1 MFNKIIFYNVISLKL
16 IFKFIKMDILDTS
29 LEYLK
34 GIGPNRAQLIKKEL
48 KIKNFRELLYHLP
61 IRYIDRSKFYYIN
74 ELTNSKT
81 DVQIKGKI
89 ENFYYKNHK
98 NGKRLVATLYD
109 NTGKIDLVWFRGYK
123 WIEKKISINT
133 NYVVFGKLSW
143 FLNSPNIVHPEITS
157 KNKFEKIT
165 HAKIFPIYSTNESLI
180 SKGIN
185 QSILRT
191 SILNLFEKTN
201 YTFKETIPK
210 HIISELRLMSKSN
223 ALNKIHFPNKIEEI
237 DEATKR
243 LKFEELFYLQIQL
256 LKKNKINK
264 LKIKGFNFTKVDFLF
279 NTFYNK
285 YLEFKLTDSQ
295 KKVIRE
301 IRNDM
306 GSGNQMN
313 RLLQGDVGSGKTIVA
328 FFSVLIALDNKFQ
341 TCIMAPTEVLSKQHY
356 ESLQFFSKKLNINI
370 SILTGSTK
378 ASEKK
383 IIIKNLFEGKIDII
397 IGTHALIEEKIKFKN
412 LGLAIIDEQ
421 HKFGVAQ
428 RSKLWKKNF
437 TPPHMLIMTATP
449 IPRTLAMTAYGDLDI
464 SVIDELPKGRL
475 KVKTFLKSDSKRL
488 EVFSFIKKQIKEG
501 RQIYIVYPLIEE
513 SKKMDYKDLMDGY
526 DSISREFPLPHY
538 KLSILHGK
546 MKSDEKKIEMNRFI
560 SGETQI
566 MVATTVI
573 EVGVNIPNASVMII
587 ESAEKFGLSQLH
599 QLRGRVGRGRFQ
611 SYCILVSGE
620 KKSNEAKIRLETMR
634 NSNDGFEIADV
645 DLRLRGPGN
654 IMGTE
659 QSGIL
664 NLKIADLINDNTLL
678 KKAREFAS
686 EILNEDPELN
696 NIKNI
701 EIKNTYKSITMNKN
715 IWNYIG

>member
-1 MFNKIIFYNVISLKL
+1 M
-16 IFKFIKMDILDTS
+16 
-29 LEYLK
+29 
-34 GIGPNRAQLIKKEL
+34 
-48 KIKNFRELLYHLP
+48 
-61 IRYIDRSKFYYIN
+61 
-74 ELTNSKT
+74 
-81 DVQIKGKI
+81 
-89 ENFYYKNHK
+89 
-98 NGKRLVATLYD
+98 
-109 NTGKIDLVWFRGYK
+109 
-123 WIEKKISINT
+123 
-133 NYVVFGKLSW
+133 
-143 FLNSPNIVHPEITS
+143 
-157 KNKFEKIT
+157 
-165 HAKIFPIYSTNESLI
+165 
-180 SKGIN
+180 
-185 QSILRT
+185 
-191 SILNLFEKTN
+191 
-201 YTFKETIPK
+201 
-210 HIISELRLMSKSN
+210 
-223 ALNKIHFPNKIEEI
+223 
-237 DEATKR
+237 
-243 LKFEELFYLQIQL
+243 
-256 LKKNKINK
+256 
-264 LKIKGFNFTKVDFLF
+264 
-279 NTFYNK
+279 
-285 YLEFKLTDSQ
+285 
-295 KKVIRE
+295 
-301 IRNDM
+301 
-306 GSGNQMN
+306 
-313 RLLQGDVGSGKTIVA
+313 
-328 FFSVLIALDNKFQ
+328 
-341 TCIMAPTEVLSKQHY
+341 
-356 ESLQFFSKKLNINI
+356 
-370 SILTGSTK
+370 
-378 ASEKK
+378 
-383 IIIKNLFEGKIDII
+383 FEGKIDII

>member
-1 MFNKIIFYNVISLKL
+1 
-16 IFKFIKMDILDTS
+16 MDILDTS

-48 KIKNFRELLYHLP
+48 NIKNFRELLYHFP
-61 IRYIDRSKFYYIN
+61 IRYIDRSKFHIIN
-74 ELTNSKT
+74 ELSESKSE
-81 DVQIKGKI
+81 VQIKGKI
-89 ENFYYKNHK
+89 EKLYYKNYK
-98 NGKRLVATLYD
+98 NGKRLIATLYD

-123 WIEKKISINT
+123 WIEKKISIDT
-133 NYVVFGKLSW
+133 KYVVFGKLSW
-143 FLNSPNIVHPEITS
+143 FMNSPNIIHPEIT
-157 KNKFEKIT
+157 NEDEYENTTHGKIY
-165 HAKIFPIYSTNESLI
+165 PIYSLNENLI

-185 QSILRT
+185 QKILRKSIL
-191 SILNLFEKTN
+191 SLFEKTYSN
-201 YTFKETIPK
+201 FKETLPEK
-210 HIISELRLMSKSN
+210 IISELNLISKSK
-223 ALNKIHFPNKIEEI
+223 ALTSVHFPNKIEEI
-237 DEATKR
+237 TKANNR

-256 LKKNKINK
+256 LKKNRINK
-264 LKIKGFNFTKVDFLF
+264 TKIKGFNFNKVDFLF
-279 NTFYNK
+279 NTFYKK
-285 YLEFKLTDSQ
+285 YLDFQLTESQ

-328 FFSVLIALDNKFQ
+328 FFSILIALDNNYQ
-341 TCIMAPTEVLSKQHY
+341 SCLMAPTEVLSKQHY
-356 ESLQFFSKKLNINI
+356 ESFLFFSKKLNIKI
-370 SILTGSTK
+370 SILTGSTR
-378 ASEKK
+378 SSDKK
-383 IIIKNLFEGKIDII
+383 KLIKNLFDGKIDIL
-397 IGTHALIEEKIKFKN
+397 IGTHSLIEEKIKFKN

-437 TPPHMLIMTATP
+437 FPPHMLIMTATP

-475 KVKTFLKSDSKRL
+475 GIKTFLKSDSKRL
-488 EVFSFIKKQIKEG
+488 EIFNFIKKQINEG

-526 DSISREFPLPHY
+526 ESISREFPLPKY
-538 KLSILHGK
+538 KISILHGK
-546 MKSDEKKIEMNRFI
+546 MKYDEKKIEMKRFI
-560 SGETQI
+560 KGETQI

-599 QLRGRVGRGRFQ
+599 QLRGRVGRGNFQ
-611 SYCILVSGE
+611 SYCILVASE
-620 KKSNEAKIRLETMR
+620 KKSNEAKIRLEAMKK
-634 NSNDGFEIADV
+634 SNDGFEIADV
-645 DLRLRGPGN
+645 DLKLRGPGN

-664 NLKIADLINDNTLL
+664 NLKIADLINDNDLL
-678 KKAREFAS
+678 IKARKFALN
-686 EILNEDPELN
+686 ILNEDPELKDLN
-696 NIKNI
+696 NIKI
-701 EIKNTYKSITMNKN
+701 RNTYKSIINNKN
-715 IWNYIG
+715 VWNNIG

>member
-1 MFNKIIFYNVISLKL
+1 
-16 IFKFIKMDILDTS
+16 MDILDTS

-48 KIKNFRELLYHLP
+48 NIKCFRDLLYYFP
-61 IRYIDRSKFYYIN
+61 IRYIDRSKFYRID
-74 ELTNSKT
+74 ELTNSKSE
-81 DVQIKGKI
+81 VQIKGKI
-89 ENFYYKNHK
+89 EKIYYKNYK
-98 NGKRLVATLYD
+98 NGKRLIATLND
-109 NTGKIDLVWFRGYK
+109 NSGKIELVWFRGYK
-123 WIEKKISINT
+123 WIEKKISIDT

-143 FLNSPNIVHPEITS
+143 FMNTPNIIHPEITN
-157 KNKFEKIT
+157 KNEYENVTHGKIY
-165 HAKIFPIYSTNESLI
+165 PIYSLNENLI

-185 QSILRT
+185 QKILRKSIL
-191 SILNLFEKTN
+191 SLFEKTYSN
-201 YTFKETIPK
+201 FKETLPEK
-210 HIISELRLMSKSN
+210 IISELNLISKSK
-223 ALNKIHFPNKIEEI
+223 ALTSVHFPNKIEEI
-237 DEATKR
+237 TKATNR

-256 LKKNKINK
+256 LIKNKVNK
-264 LKIKGFNFTKVDFLF
+264 TKIKGFNFNKVDFLF
-279 NTFYNK
+279 NTFYK
-285 YLEFKLTDSQ
+285 KHLDFELTESQ

-328 FFSVLIALDNKFQ
+328 FFSILIALDNNYQ
-341 TCIMAPTEVLSKQHY
+341 SCLMAPTEVLSKQHY
-356 ESLQFFSKKLNINI
+356 ESFVFFSKKLNIKI
-370 SILTGSTK
+370 AILTGSTK
-378 ASEKK
+378 SSDKK
-383 IIIKNLFEGKIDII
+383 KVIKNLFDGKIDIL

-437 TPPHMLIMTATP
+437 FPPHMLIMTATP

-464 SVIDELPKGRL
+464 SIIDELPKGRL
-475 KVKTFLKSDSKRL
+475 EIKTFLKSDSKRL
-488 EVFSFIKKQIKEG
+488 EIFNFIKKQINEG

-526 DSISREFPLPHY
+526 ESISREFPLPKY
-538 KLSILHGK
+538 KISILHGK
-546 MKSDEKKIEMNRFI
+546 MKYNEKKVEMKRFI
-560 SGETQI
+560 KGETQI

-599 QLRGRVGRGRFQ
+599 QLRGRVGRGNFQ
-611 SYCILVSGE
+611 SYCILVASE
-620 KKSNEAKIRLETMR
+620 KKSNEAKVRLETMKK
-634 NSNDGFEIADV
+634 SNDGFEIADV
-645 DLRLRGPGN
+645 DLKLRGPGN

-664 NLKIADLINDNTLL
+664 NLKIADLINDNDLL
-678 KKAREFAS
+678 IKARKFALN
-686 EILNEDPELN
+686 ILNEDPELRDLN
-696 NIKNI
+696 NII
-701 EIKNTYKSITMNKN
+701 IRNTYKSIIKKKN